1 MSERKPREVA
11 LALLALGREW
21 EGWQGRVP
29 RQVMSEQ
36 RRQESEN
43 SRLFPV
49 PPCSGPQG
57 LERSPQLA
65 RQGF

>member
-11 LALLALGREW
+11 LALLALGRELG
-21 EGWQGRVP
+21 GWQGRVP
-29 RQVMSEQ
+29 RQVMPEQ
-36 RRQESEN
+36 RWQESEN
-43 SRLFPV
+43 SSQFPL